1 MNGSQGTSP
10 GPITCRCT
18 ACDRAIPSTCRT
30 AGERKP
36 WHVQPDTRGIR
47 SERAAHG
54 DVVRVAG
61 GGVADVSAHGID
73 LAPGA

>member
-1 MNGSQGTSP
+1 MYS
-10 GPITCRCT
+10 
-18 ACDRAIPSTCRT
+18 
-30 AGERKP
+30 
-36 WHVQPDTRGIR
+36 PDTRGIR
-47 SERAAHG
+47 SERATHG